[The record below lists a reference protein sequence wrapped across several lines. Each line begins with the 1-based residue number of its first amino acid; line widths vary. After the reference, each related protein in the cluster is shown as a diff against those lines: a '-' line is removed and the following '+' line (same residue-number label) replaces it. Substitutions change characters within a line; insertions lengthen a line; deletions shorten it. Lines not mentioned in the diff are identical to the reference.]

1 VAFKCACFI
10 SYPHNAGRSVDKFVG
25 RLKEELQDRF
35 AQFVTDPIV
44 TDHDFPTGANF
55 HKAIAQKICESA
67 CLLVVYMP
75 VYQRKPFC
83 LQEYTAMERLEA
95 ERYRALQQDL
105 SGTFGMIL
113 PLVYTGEESKIP
125 TWISGHINY
134 MNISKSTIA
143 DPVAV
148 FDRQD
153 FQLWLLKIADMV
165 DSLYNTFQASPTNPC
180 LTCGTYALPDPQ
192 DAAVVAKL
200 NIPKGPTESF
210 R

>member
-1 VAFKCACFI
+1 MAFKCACFI
-10 SYPHNAGRSVDKFVG
+10 SYPHNAGKSVDKFVA

-55 HKAIAQKICESA
+55 NKAIAQKICESA

-83 LQEYTAMERLEA
+83 IQEYTAMERLEA

-105 SGTFGMIL
+105 SGQFGMIL
-113 PLVYTGEESKIP
+113 PLVYTGEENKIP
-125 TWISGHINY
+125 NWISEHINY
-134 MNISKSTIA
+134 KNISQFTLA

-148 FDRQD
+148 FDQQD
-153 FQLWLLKIADMV
+153 FQAWLLKIANMV
-165 DSLYNTFQASPTNPC
+165 DSLYNVFQASPNNPC
-180 LTCGTYALPDPQ
+180 LICGTYSLPDAQ
-192 DAAVVAKL
+192 DAAVVKKL
-200 NIPKGPTESF
+200 NIPTSAPESF